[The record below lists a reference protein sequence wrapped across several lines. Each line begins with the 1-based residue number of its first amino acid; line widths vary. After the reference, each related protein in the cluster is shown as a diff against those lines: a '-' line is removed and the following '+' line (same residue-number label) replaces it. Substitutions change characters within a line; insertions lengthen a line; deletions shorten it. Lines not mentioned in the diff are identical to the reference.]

1 LYWDIGPCDA
11 GGCGLGL
18 ADTVLRWRPL
28 WLSNDVC
35 PIFGDTA
42 TQSVATTQEDQLLS
56 AFTSALRTPDL
67 RKKLLFTVAIVG
79 IYRLGATLPSPGVSY
94 ANVRACLKLTESAN
108 NDLLNLLNLFSG
120 GALLQLSVFALGI
133 MPYITASIILQLLTV
148 VIPRLEQLRKEGQS
162 GQAKITQYTRY
173 LTLGLAVLQASA
185 FVALARTGQLFNGL
199 CDQNDPT
206 YQIIPENTGIPMWLT
221 LSILVMTMTAG
232 TGVVMWLGE
241 LITDRGVGNG
251 MSVLIFTS
259 IAARLPGEGWS
270 IKESTST
277 GKFLLVIGLVVVII
291 ALVVFIEQAQRRIP
305 VQYAKRM
312 IGRRMYG
319 GTSTYIPLKVNQA
332 GVVPVIFASSLLY
345 LPQLYLQFFD
355 KNKLTDYQIWIQN
368 YLADPVSP
376 FYIGVMFLL
385 IIFFTY
391 FYVSITFNP
400 TEVAE
405 NMKKYGGF
413 VPGIRPGK
421 PTADYLDFILSRI
434 TLPGALYLGL
444 ISVMPNF
451 FFIWLDQSSYQ
462 NFPFGGVAVL
472 IMVGVGLETVKQIES
487 QLMQRNYEGFLR

>member
-1 LYWDIGPCDA
+1 M
-11 GGCGLGL
+11 
-18 ADTVLRWRPL
+18 
-28 WLSNDVC
+28 
-35 PIFGDTA
+35 
-42 TQSVATTQEDQLLS
+42 LS
-56 AFTSALRTPDL
+56 AFLSAFRTPDL
-67 RKKLLFTVAIVG
+67 RKKLLFTVG
-79 IYRLGATLPSPGVSY
+79 IIAVYRLGATLPSPGVSY
-94 ANVRACLKLTESAN
+94 GNVQKCLDTIQG
-108 NDLLNLLNLFSG
+108 DTTGVVNLLNLFSG

-148 VIPRLEQLRKEGQS
+148 VIPRLEQLRKEGQA

-173 LTLGLAVLQASA
+173 LTLGLGVLQASA
-185 FVALARTGQLFNGL
+185 FVALARSGQLFQNR
-199 CDQNDPT
+199 CDQFP
-206 YQIIPENTGIPMWLT
+206 IIPTGTGIPDWLT
-221 LSILVMTMTAG
+221 LAILVMTMTAG
-232 TGVVMWLGE
+232 TGMVMWLGE

-259 IAARLPGEGWS
+259 IAARLPSEGWQ
-270 IKESTST
+270 IKTSK
-277 GKFLLVIGLVVVII
+277 GWDMFALVI
-291 ALVVFIEQAQRRIP
+291 ALVLVVITAVTFIEQAQRRIP

-332 GVVPVIFASSLLY
+332 GVIPVIFGSSLLY
-345 LPQLYLQFFD
+345 LPQLALQFFD
-355 KNKLTDYQIWIQN
+355 QTDPGKTQAWIQN
-368 YLADPVSP
+368 NLVNPSSP
-376 FYIGVMFLL
+376 IYIAVYFLL

-400 TEVAE
+400 TEVAD

-434 TLPGALYLGL
+434 TLPGALYLGV
-444 ISVMPNF
+444 ISILPNF
-451 FFIWLDQSSYQ
+451 FFIWLDNQQYQ
-462 NFPFGGVAVL
+462 NFPFGGTAVL